1 MECALVAAL
10 MAANVDLTSS
20 RSEADIVATV
30 ATKLK
35 GRSVRAN
42 DTRCSRPES
51 TISGGPDRTSRQSQ
65 IDGGRAFSGGD
76 SL

>member
-1 MECALVAAL
+1 MERALVAAL

-42 DTRCSRPES
+42 DTR
-51 TISGGPDRTSRQSQ
+51 
-65 IDGGRAFSGGD
+65 
-76 SL
+76 